1 MELHLPV
8 SQSLKEKR
16 AVLRPIIEGL
26 RRKFSVSVAE
36 VGYQDTWQRA
46 LVGVGLVAPDSGR
59 LDALISSIRRY
70 VDELLEVEV
79 CEVAVSYLEEE

>member
-1 MELHLPV
+1 
-8 SQSLKEKR
+8 
-16 AVLRPIIEGL
+16 
-26 RRKFSVSVAE
+26 VSVAE

-59 LDALISSIRRY
+59 LDAMISSIRRY

-79 CEVAVSYLEEE
+79 CEVAVSYLEED